1 MKKLQKTLFL
11 MTLAV
16 AVFGGLRMTAQQ
28 QDPFLFVDADIDTVF
43 QQLETLTGQS
53 ILRPQSIPNVQITF
67 LPNQP
72 LTDEEKIVAI
82 ESLLSLNG
90 ISLVELSD
98 KFLKAVPSS
107 QIMSESPTLIVGST
121 LGMRATEAV
130 FAKIFQLDF
139 LTAEEATTAIQPI
152 LGGGGLVTLQKSN
165 WLLVVDALTNLQRI
179 ETILDQIDR
188 KQAAKEEVRF
198 FQIQNISAE
207 ELQRN
212 LETLSTGPLS
222 RYFSGN
228 TVISSVERSNQL
240 VVVAHPDSMEMIET
254 LVAEFDVDVKPLT
267 TSKVFYIRHAV
278 AEEVANVI
286 EELVSNQRD
295 QENEEVTVDR
305 NLTGNDA
312 RLGGTPNADMETTV
326 ETRSNSPEAAALA
339 AEAVA
344 KNAGRMQF
352 SQFASLVFDERSN
365 AVIVYGTEN
374 DITQIGRLIEQID
387 ILLAQVRIE
396 VVIVE
401 VTLDEN
407 QVRGTD
413 VFGIQYN
420 TDGNNALS
428 LATGEDGNQI
438 PVNIGGL
445 ALSAFTLPDFSLET
459 VFNVAR
465 GNGDVTVL
473 SAPTVMTTHNREAR
487 IVVAETRP
495 IVTGSVISN
504 DSSATRSNVEFRDI
518 GIELTVKPL
527 IAETGVIQMEI
538 LQTVENI
545 VSIISDSDN
554 PDLNGQP
561 IIGTREAES
570 FVSVQDQEIIVLG
583 GLQERQRSL
592 SKNKLALLGDL
603 PVLGE
608 WLFTRRTA
616 QVRTR
621 ELLIF
626 IKPNV
631 MLAPSN
637 ANRDARSLL
646 DNLDEKECV
655 ESYLQTGEFDSMKI
669 PRINPDIDAVEPI
682 DQQIVDETNQ
692 LPAEDD
698 SSTEEG
704 SSE

>member
-1 MKKLQKTLFL
+1 MKFPQRIL
-11 MTLAV
+11 LALITGVILLTGGRV
-16 AVFGGLRMTAQQ
+16 AAQQ
-28 QDPFLFVDADIDTVF
+28 EEPFLFVDADIDTVF
-43 QQLETLTGQS
+43 QQLETLTGRS
-53 ILRPQSIPNVQITF
+53 ILRPQAIPNVQITF

-72 LTDEEKIVAI
+72 LSDEEKIVAL

-98 KFLKAVPSS
+98 KFLKAVPSTA
-107 QIMSESPTLIVGST
+107 ILSESPELIVGST
-121 LGMRATEAV
+121 LDMQPTEAV
-130 FAKIFQLDF
+130 FAKIFKLDF
-139 LTAEEATTAIQPI
+139 LTADEATSAIQPI
-152 LGGGGLVTLQKSN
+152 LGNGGLVTLQKSN

-179 ETILDQIDR
+179 ESILDQIDQ
-188 KQAAKEEVRF
+188 KQATKEVVRF
-198 FQIQNISAE
+198 FQIGNVPAADV
-207 ELQRN
+207 QRN
-212 LETLSTGPLS
+212 LETFATGPLS

-228 TVISSVERSNQL
+228 TVITSVERSNQL
-240 VVVAHPDSMEMIET
+240 VVVAHPDSMEMIEQ
-254 LVAEFDVDVKPLT
+254 LVKEFDVDVKPLT

-278 AEEVANVI
+278 AEEVASVI
-286 EELVSNQRD
+286 DQLVSNQREQQD
-295 QENEEVTVDR
+295 DEVTVEREGAVDQ
-305 NLTGNDA
+305 G
-312 RLGGTPNADMETTV
+312 RLGSTPNAEGEATIETSRT
-326 ETRSNSPEAAALA
+326 SPEAVALA
-339 AEAVA
+339 TAAVA
-344 KNAGRMQF
+344 KNADRMQF

-374 DITQIGRLIEQID
+374 DIVQIGRLIEQID
-387 ILLAQVRIE
+387 VLLAQVRIE

-401 VTLDEN
+401 VTLDED
-407 QVRGTD
+407 QVRGVD

-420 TDGNNALS
+420 TDGDNVLS
-428 LATGEDGNQI
+428 LAGDDDGQT
-438 PVNIGGL
+438 PLNIGGL
-445 ALSAFTLPDFSLET
+445 AVGALTLPDFSMET
-459 VFNVAR
+459 VFQVAR

-545 VSIISDSDN
+545 VSIISGSDN

-570 FVSVQDQEIIVLG
+570 FVSVKDQEIIVLG

-603 PVLGE
+603 PVLGD
-608 WLFTRRTA
+608 WLFTRRTT

-631 MLAPSN
+631 MLAPSE
-637 ANRDARSLL
+637 ANRDAHRLL
-646 DNLDEKECV
+646 DNLDEKDSV
-655 ESYLQTGEFDSMKI
+655 QSYLDMGEFESMNI

-682 DQQIVDETNQ
+682 DQQIEAETHNDSNDGF
-692 LPAEDD
+692 PEAEEVP
-698 SSTEEG
+698 SK
-704 SSE
+704 

>member
-1 MKKLQKTLFL
+1 MKRLSTFL
-11 MTLAV
+11 RV
-16 AVFGGLRMTAQQ
+16 AAALLILSAPTRMSAQQ
-28 QDPFLFVDADIDTVF
+28 SEPFLFVDADVDTVF
-43 QQLETLTGQS
+43 QQLERLTGQS
-53 ILRPQSIPNVQITF
+53 VLRPQSIPNIQITF
-67 LPNQP
+67 LPNQS
-72 LTDEEKIVAI
+72 LTDEEKIVAL

-98 KFLKAVPSS
+98 KFIKAIPSAT
-107 QIMSESPTLIVGST
+107 IMSESPTLIVGST
-121 LGMRATEAV
+121 LEMRPSEAV
-130 FAKIFQLDF
+130 YAKIFRLDF
-139 LTAEEATTAIQPI
+139 LTAEEATSAIQPI
-152 LGGGGLVTLQKSN
+152 LGSGGLVTLQKSN
-165 WLLVVDALTNLQRI
+165 WLLVADALTNLQRI
-179 ETILDQIDR
+179 EMILDQIDR
-188 KQAAKEEVRF
+188 KQAASEEVRF
-198 FQIQNISAE
+198 FQIRNISAE

-212 LETLSTGPLS
+212 LEALSTGPLS

-240 VVVAHPDSMEMIET
+240 VVVAHPDSMEMIEK
-254 LVAEFDVDVKPLT
+254 LVSEFDVDVKPLT
-267 TSKVFYIRHAV
+267 SSKVFYIRHAV

-286 EELVSNQRD
+286 EQLVSNQREK
-295 QENEEVTVDR
+295 QEDEVTVDR
-305 NLTGNDA
+305 SGERDVG
-312 RLGGTPNADMETTV
+312 RLGSSPNAEGQTTIQTTETT
-326 ETRSNSPEAAALA
+326 PAAAALA
-339 AEAVA
+339 TAAVA
-344 KNAGRMQF
+344 KNASRMQF

-374 DITQIGRLIEQID
+374 DIEQIGILIDQID

-401 VTLDEN
+401 VTLDED
-407 QVRGTD
+407 QVRGID

-420 TDGNNALS
+420 TDGNNTLS
-428 LATGEDGNQI
+428 LATDGDGSQI
-438 PVNIGGL
+438 PLNIGGL
-445 ALSAFTLPDFSLET
+445 AVSALTLPDFSLQT

-504 DSSATRSNVEFRDI
+504 DSSATRSNVEFKDI

-570 FVSVQDQEIIVLG
+570 FVSVKDQEIIVLG
-583 GLQERQRSL
+583 GLQERQRTL
-592 SKNKLALLGDL
+592 SKNKLAFLGNL
-603 PVLGE
+603 PVLGD

-631 MLAPSN
+631 MLAPSE
-637 ANRDARSLL
+637 ANRDANRLL
-646 DNLDEKECV
+646 DNLDERDSV
-655 ESYLQTGEFDSMKI
+655 RSYLETGEFDSMKI

-682 DQQIVDETNQ
+682 DQQIEAETGKEVI
-692 LPAEDD
+692 PGEDA
-698 SSTEEG
+698 
-704 SSE
+704 SE

>member
-1 MKKLQKTLFL
+1 MNRFIPFFL
-11 MTLAV
+11 LIA
-16 AVFGGLRMTAQQ
+16 APFLLWLPASLSAQQ
-28 QDPFLFVDADIDTVF
+28 QDPFLFVDADLDTVF
-43 QQLETLTGQS
+43 QQLEDLTGQS
-53 ILRPQSIPNVQITF
+53 VLRPQSIPNIQITF

-72 LTDEEKIVAI
+72 LTREEKIVAL

-98 KFLKAVPSS
+98 KFLKAIPSAS
-107 QIMSESPTLIVGST
+107 IMSESPTLIVGST
-121 LGMRATEAV
+121 LEMNPSEAV
-130 FAKIFQLDF
+130 YAKIFKLDF
-139 LTAEEATTAIQPI
+139 LTAEEATSAIQPI
-152 LGGGGLVTLQKSN
+152 LGGGGLVSLQKSN
-165 WLLVVDALTNLQRI
+165 WLLVADALTNLQRI
-179 ETILDQIDR
+179 ESILDQIDR
-188 KQAAKEEVRF
+188 KQTAKEEVRF
-198 FQIQNISAE
+198 FQIRNLPAE
-207 ELQRN
+207 ELQES
-212 LETLSTGPLS
+212 LESISSGPLS

-228 TVISSVERSNQL
+228 TVITSVERSNQL
-240 VVVAHPDSMEMIET
+240 VVVAHPDSMEMIEQ
-254 LVAEFDVDVKPLT
+254 LVKEFDVDVKPLT
-267 TSKVFYIRHAV
+267 SSKVFYIRHAV

-286 EELVSNQRD
+286 EELVSNQREKED
-295 QENEEVTVDR
+295 DEVTVNR
-305 NLTGNDA
+305 EGTREEGP
-312 RLGGTPNADMETTV
+312 LGSAPNAQGQTTV
-326 ETRSNSPEAAALA
+326 ETSRTTPEAAALA
-339 AEAVA
+339 AAAVA

-365 AVIVYGTEN
+365 AVIVYGTDS
-374 DITQIGRLIEQID
+374 DIEQIGKLIDQID

-401 VTLDEN
+401 VTLDED
-407 QVRGTD
+407 QVRGMD

-420 TDGNNALS
+420 TDGDNTLG
-428 LATGEDGNQI
+428 LATDSDGTQI
-438 PVNIGGL
+438 PMNIGGL
-445 ALSAFTLPDFSLET
+445 AISALTLSNFSMQT

-487 IVVAETRP
+487 IIVAETRP
-495 IVTGSVISN
+495 IVTGSVISD
-504 DSSATRSNVEFRDI
+504 DSSATRSSVEFKDI

-570 FVSVQDQEIIVLG
+570 FVSVQDQGIIVLG

-592 SKNKLALLGDL
+592 TKSKLAILGDL
-603 PVLGE
+603 PVLGD

-616 QVRTR
+616 EVRTR

-631 MLAPSN
+631 MLAPSE
-637 ANRDARSLL
+637 ANHDAERLL
-646 DNLDEKECV
+646 NNLDEKESV
-655 ESYLQTGEFDSMKI
+655 KSYLETGEFDSMNV
-669 PRINPDIDAVEPI
+669 PRINPDVDAIEPI
-682 DQQIVDETNQ
+682 DAQIEDETGKE
-692 LPAEDD
+692 LKE
-698 SSTEEG
+698 
-704 SSE
+704 